1 MKELEN
7 MNLITV
13 FTPTYNRA
21 YCLNKCYESMQKQ
34 SCKAF
39 DWLIVDD
46 GSTDNT
52 KELVEKWIK
61 QKTEFNIRYIYKENG
76 GMHTAYNT
84 AYANIDTE
92 LSVNVDS
99 DDYLTDTA
107 IEDILSFW
115 KKNKRENI
123 GAIYAL
129 DQYEDGNVVGTPFP
143 NDLKE
148 FKGWGY
154 KNIVF
159 YFNFSSSRCVI
170 IFYNKKENKEMKIAI
185 IIAYFGKLPEYIQL
199 FLDSCKLN
207 YGFEWLIF
215 SDDDTTYNY
224 PSNVHLIK
232 MNFGECKKLIQSKF
246 DFEIT
251 LSKPQKLCD
260 YKCAYGVI
268 FEDYIQDYDWWGHC
282 DLDQIFGNLNMFV
295 TEDMLRKYDKLFSL
309 GHLSLYKN
317 SYKNNRIFMGKIE
330 GKIRYKEVFVTE
342 RGCGFDE
349 WLPGNVND
357 IYMQTNSPI
366 MLENIGAD
374 INPYKTSFETVSFDI
389 NERCYK
395 SNLIRNSIFEV
406 AKGHLFQIY
415 SVNGELHTREFPYV
429 HLQKRKMRDLRK
441 NKNSDNYYLIPNCFI
456 DKDINPSVLLRVC
469 TIWRVFN
476 YQFFRVKINSLKYRF
491 KNSDWKFTNVFK

>member
-1 MKELEN
+1 
-7 MNLITV
+7 
-13 FTPTYNRA
+13 
-21 YCLNKCYESMQKQ
+21 
-34 SCKAF
+34 
-39 DWLIVDD
+39 
-46 GSTDNT
+46 
-52 KELVEKWIK
+52 
-61 QKTEFNIRYIYKENG
+61 
-76 GMHTAYNT
+76 
-84 AYANIDTE
+84 
-92 LSVNVDS
+92 
-99 DDYLTDTA
+99 
-107 IEDILSFW
+107 
-115 KKNKRENI
+115 
-123 GAIYAL
+123 
-129 DQYEDGNVVGTPFP
+129 
-143 NDLKE
+143 
-148 FKGWGY
+148 
-154 KNIVF
+154 
-159 YFNFSSSRCVI
+159 
-170 IFYNKKENKEMKIAI
+170 MKIAI

-389 NERCYK
+389 NERWAFVSDYVRLYIVYNQGGVYLDTDVLLHNGIDELLKNSCWMASDDVRYISTGLGFGAEK
-395 SNLIRNSIFEV
+395 GNWLIKAIMEAYEGYEYPSGTNVTRDTVVIEKQLSEW
-406 AKGHLFQIY
+406 KKTDRTQL
-415 SVNGELHTREFPYV
+415 VNGIMLIGLKDYGKYATHLYTYTWADDEVRKKREADIMADKKKSSRTKVIWKIKTILRNPRFISFFDGVRGTKIDKVYTFIAYDLLDYGLLYFV
-429 HLQKRKMRDLRK
+429 QRLLRK
-441 NKNSDNYYLIPNCFI
+441 IRK
-456 DKDINPSVLLRVC
+456 
-469 TIWRVFN
+469 
-476 YQFFRVKINSLKYRF
+476 
-491 KNSDWKFTNVFK
+491 

>member
-1 MKELEN
+1 
-7 MNLITV
+7 
-13 FTPTYNRA
+13 
-21 YCLNKCYESMQKQ
+21 
-34 SCKAF
+34 
-39 DWLIVDD
+39 
-46 GSTDNT
+46 
-52 KELVEKWIK
+52 
-61 QKTEFNIRYIYKENG
+61 
-76 GMHTAYNT
+76 
-84 AYANIDTE
+84 
-92 LSVNVDS
+92 
-99 DDYLTDTA
+99 
-107 IEDILSFW
+107 
-115 KKNKRENI
+115 
-123 GAIYAL
+123 
-129 DQYEDGNVVGTPFP
+129 
-143 NDLKE
+143 
-148 FKGWGY
+148 
-154 KNIVF
+154 
-159 YFNFSSSRCVI
+159 
-170 IFYNKKENKEMKIAI
+170 MKIAI

-251 LSKPQKLCD
+251 LSKPQKICD

>member
-1 MKELEN
+1 
-7 MNLITV
+7 
-13 FTPTYNRA
+13 
-21 YCLNKCYESMQKQ
+21 
-34 SCKAF
+34 
-39 DWLIVDD
+39 
-46 GSTDNT
+46 
-52 KELVEKWIK
+52 
-61 QKTEFNIRYIYKENG
+61 
-76 GMHTAYNT
+76 
-84 AYANIDTE
+84 
-92 LSVNVDS
+92 
-99 DDYLTDTA
+99 
-107 IEDILSFW
+107 
-115 KKNKRENI
+115 
-123 GAIYAL
+123 
-129 DQYEDGNVVGTPFP
+129 
-143 NDLKE
+143 
-148 FKGWGY
+148 
-154 KNIVF
+154 
-159 YFNFSSSRCVI
+159 
-170 IFYNKKENKEMKIAI
+170 MKIAI

-456 DKDINPSVLLRVC
+456 DIGYTKIGGVKVGNNVFVGADTVILPSV
-469 TIWRVFN
+469 TIGNNVIIGAHSTVTHDITDN
-476 YQFFRVKINSLKYRF
+476 SVVVGSPAKIICSLDEYLGKEKKRM
-491 KNSDWKFTNVFK
+491 KNSKCYGEEYTLRKNVSMEMRMKQNEELKGKIGYID

>member
-1 MKELEN
+1 
-7 MNLITV
+7 
-13 FTPTYNRA
+13 
-21 YCLNKCYESMQKQ
+21 MQ
-34 SCKAF
+34 
-39 DWLIVDD
+39 
-46 GSTDNT
+46 
-52 KELVEKWIK
+52 
-61 QKTEFNIRYIYKENG
+61 
-76 GMHTAYNT
+76 
-84 AYANIDTE
+84 
-92 LSVNVDS
+92 
-99 DDYLTDTA
+99 
-107 IEDILSFW
+107 
-115 KKNKRENI
+115 
-123 GAIYAL
+123 
-129 DQYEDGNVVGTPFP
+129 
-143 NDLKE
+143 
-148 FKGWGY
+148 
-154 KNIVF
+154 
-159 YFNFSSSRCVI
+159 
-170 IFYNKKENKEMKIAI
+170 
-185 IIAYFGKLPEYIQL
+185 
-199 FLDSCKLN
+199 
-207 YGFEWLIF
+207 
-215 SDDDTTYNY
+215 
-224 PSNVHLIK
+224 
-232 MNFGECKKLIQSKF
+232 KLIQSKF

-406 AKGHLFQIY
+406 AKGHLFKYIQLMVSYIQESFHMFIY
-415 SVNGELHTREFPYV
+415 
-429 HLQKRKMRDLRK
+429 RKER
-441 NKNSDNYYLIPNCFI
+441 
-456 DKDINPSVLLRVC
+456 
-469 TIWRVFN
+469 
-476 YQFFRVKINSLKYRF
+476 
-491 KNSDWKFTNVFK
+491 

>member
-1 MKELEN
+1 
-7 MNLITV
+7 
-13 FTPTYNRA
+13 
-21 YCLNKCYESMQKQ
+21 
-34 SCKAF
+34 
-39 DWLIVDD
+39 
-46 GSTDNT
+46 
-52 KELVEKWIK
+52 
-61 QKTEFNIRYIYKENG
+61 
-76 GMHTAYNT
+76 
-84 AYANIDTE
+84 
-92 LSVNVDS
+92 
-99 DDYLTDTA
+99 
-107 IEDILSFW
+107 
-115 KKNKRENI
+115 
-123 GAIYAL
+123 
-129 DQYEDGNVVGTPFP
+129 
-143 NDLKE
+143 
-148 FKGWGY
+148 
-154 KNIVF
+154 
-159 YFNFSSSRCVI
+159 
-170 IFYNKKENKEMKIAI
+170 MKIAI

-357 IYMQTNSPI
+357 IYI
-366 MLENIGAD
+366 C
-374 INPYKTSFETVSFDI
+374 K
-389 NERCYK
+389 
-395 SNLIRNSIFEV
+395 LI
-406 AKGHLFQIY
+406 
-415 SVNGELHTREFPYV
+415 
-429 HLQKRKMRDLRK
+429 
-441 NKNSDNYYLIPNCFI
+441 
-456 DKDINPSVLLRVC
+456 VLLC
-469 TIWRVFN
+469 
-476 YQFFRVKINSLKYRF
+476 
-491 KNSDWKFTNVFK
+491 

>member
-1 MKELEN
+1 
-7 MNLITV
+7 
-13 FTPTYNRA
+13 
-21 YCLNKCYESMQKQ
+21 
-34 SCKAF
+34 
-39 DWLIVDD
+39 
-46 GSTDNT
+46 
-52 KELVEKWIK
+52 
-61 QKTEFNIRYIYKENG
+61 
-76 GMHTAYNT
+76 
-84 AYANIDTE
+84 
-92 LSVNVDS
+92 
-99 DDYLTDTA
+99 
-107 IEDILSFW
+107 
-115 KKNKRENI
+115 
-123 GAIYAL
+123 
-129 DQYEDGNVVGTPFP
+129 
-143 NDLKE
+143 
-148 FKGWGY
+148 
-154 KNIVF
+154 
-159 YFNFSSSRCVI
+159 
-170 IFYNKKENKEMKIAI
+170 MKIAI

-357 IYMQTNSPI
+357 IYMQTNSAI

-415 SVNGELHTREFPYV
+415 SVN
-429 HLQKRKMRDLRK
+429 
-441 NKNSDNYYLIPNCFI
+441 
-456 DKDINPSVLLRVC
+456 
-469 TIWRVFN
+469 
-476 YQFFRVKINSLKYRF
+476 
-491 KNSDWKFTNVFK
+491 